1 MSASE
6 KERENMSLYSVL
18 LVDDEEEV
26 FQVIMKKLDWE
37 GMGFRIAG
45 YARNGVEALE
55 MAEELSV
62 DVVMTDIKMPYMD
75 GLTLC
80 RKLKEQYQ
88 KIKVIIF
95 SGFDEF
101 EYAREALKLYAFDYI
116 LKPFEDGEL
125 EAAVLRAREKI
136 LRSREK
142 KEENENSLLPFDEN
156 SPGLSGYVREA
167 VRYMAVHYGES
178 EITVAQIAEAVGISE
193 GHLSHCFKK
202 ETGYTVMAWLTRY
215 RIQSAMKLLSD
226 CRNKVYEAAEQVGYR
241 DIAYFSSTFKKV
253 TGITPSEYQNR

>member
-1 MSASE
+1 MY
-6 KERENMSLYSVL
+6 KL
-18 LVDDEEEV
+18 LVADDEMFVRKGIVCET
-26 FQVIMKKLDWE
+26 DWKSL
-37 GMGFRIAG
+37 GFGEILEAS
-45 YARNGVEALE
+45 NGREALE
-55 MAEELSV
+55 MIRSEKPDLIISDIRMPKMSGIEMLKAMREEKNDTPV
-62 DVVMTDIKMPYMD
+62 IF
-75 GLTLC
+75 LTA
-80 RKLKEQYQ
+80 Y
-88 KIKVIIF
+88 
-95 SGFDEF
+95 SEF

-125 EAAVLRAREKI
+125 EAAVLRAKEKI
-136 LRSREK
+136 LRSHDK
-142 KEENENSLLPFDEN
+142 KESILLPFDEN
-156 SPGLSGYVREA
+156 SPGLSGYVRAA

-178 EITVAQIAEAVGISE
+178 EITVAQIADAVGISE

-226 CRNKVYEAAEQVGYR
+226 CRNRGYEAAERVGYR

>member
-1 MSASE
+1 MY
-6 KERENMSLYSVL
+6 KL
-18 LVDDEEEV
+18 LVADDEMFVRKGIVCET
-26 FQVIMKKLDWE
+26 DWKSL
-37 GMGFRIAG
+37 GFGDILEAS
-45 YARNGVEALE
+45 NGREALE
-55 MAEELSV
+55 LIRSEKPDLVISDIRMPKMSGIEMLKVMREEKNDTPV
-62 DVVMTDIKMPYMD
+62 IF
-75 GLTLC
+75 LTA
-80 RKLKEQYQ
+80 Y
-88 KIKVIIF
+88 
-95 SGFDEF
+95 SEF
-101 EYAREALKLYAFDYI
+101 E
-116 LKPFEDGEL
+116 
-125 EAAVLRAREKI
+125 RAREKI

-226 CRNKVYEAAEQVGYR
+226 CRNKVYEAANQVGYR

>member
-1 MSASE
+1 MY
-6 KERENMSLYSVL
+6 KL
-18 LVDDEEEV
+18 LVADDEMFVRKGIVCET
-26 FQVIMKKLDWE
+26 DWKSL
-37 GMGFRIAG
+37 GFGEILEAS
-45 YARNGVEALE
+45 NGREALE
-55 MAEELSV
+55 MIRSEKPDLIISDIRMPKMSGIEMLKAMREEKNDTPV
-62 DVVMTDIKMPYMD
+62 IF
-75 GLTLC
+75 LTA
-80 RKLKEQYQ
+80 Y
-88 KIKVIIF
+88 
-95 SGFDEF
+95 SEF

-136 LRSREK
+136 LRFHNKNEEREGI
-142 KEENENSLLPFDEN
+142 LLPFDEN
-156 SPGLSGYVREA
+156 SPGLSGYVRAA

-178 EITVAQIAEAVGISE
+178 EITVAQIADAVGISE

-226 CRNKVYEAAEQVGYR
+226 CRNRVYETAEQVGYR